1 MFVAGRNQKIVRDGK
16 TVELHPGDPFPEA
29 ADAPTLRALV
39 NTGFVVFQIPD
50 EHKDRL
56 DAASMKSAII
66 GGLELKNR
74 AKSQLNKLRKHAE
87 E

>member
-1 MFVAGRNQKIVRDGK
+1 MFVAGRNQKIIRDGK

-39 NTGFVVFQIPD
+39 NTGFVVFQVPD
-50 EHKDRL
+50 AYKDKL
-56 DAASMKSAII
+56 DAASMQSAII

-74 AKSQLNKLRKHAE
+74 AKAEMRKLRKTVE
-87 E
+87 